1 MTVPFWCVLVGG
13 LLPYVWIA
21 IAQQERRSQFGSA
34 DNKLP
39 RLQETQLT
47 GRGARAM
54 GAHNN
59 AFETFGFFA
68 AGVVIAHLCNA
79 DAAWSADF
87 AIAWVVLRIAHGIL
101 YLSNID
107 IARSLSFGLAQLC
120 TIALFVL
127 AARA

>member
-1 MTVPFWCVLVGG
+1 MTVPFWCVLIAG
-13 LLPYVWIA
+13 LLPYVWVTV
-21 IAQQERRSQFGSA
+21 AQQERRKQFGSA

-39 RLQETQLT
+39 RLQEAQLQ

-59 AFETFGFFA
+59 AFETFPFFA
-68 AGVVIAHLCNA
+68 AGVVVAHLCNA
-79 DAAWSADF
+79 DPGWSADF
-87 AIAWVVLRIAHGIL
+87 AIAFVILRIAHGVL
-101 YLSNID
+101 YVANID
-107 IARSLSFGLAQLC
+107 IARSLSFGLGQIC

>member
-1 MTVPFWCVLVGG
+1 
-13 LLPYVWIA
+13 
-21 IAQQERRSQFGSA
+21 
-34 DNKLP
+34 
-39 RLQETQLT
+39 
-47 GRGARAM
+47 M